1 MLNRKVIF
9 KKIIAMNI
17 AVIAGNY
24 EQANSIN
31 DLINA
36 ALGSIRD
43 SFFK

>member
-1 MLNRKVIF
+1 
-9 KKIIAMNI
+9 MNI

-24 EQANSIN
+24 EQTNSIN

-43 SFFK
+43 AFF